1 MSAAEFRITTDLAP
15 LRQFQIEANF
25 EETKAWLTENLEP
38 LRTMAV
44 TPESMSQC
52 KQYRASIRKVSA
64 RIDESR
70 KMAKAAA
77 LEAYSSFETKCK
89 ELTALCE
96 EAANALDVQIKA
108 MEEAAKQ
115 EKKDRLAAYFAQVVG
130 DMAEWLTFDDCF
142 NPKWLNATCAEGTAQ
157 MDVCAAIDRCRADLN
172 AIRAL
177 HSEFETT
184 LLDEYTRTRN
194 ISAVLVKNETL
205 GRMKAAEEERKRK
218 EAEAEAKKEQRFKMY
233 AMPPEMCAQQAET
246 GSANELVD
254 EDGQELAETPSVADA
269 IHSTEW
275 EAWQAAAEQS
285 TLETMPDEFY
295 GRAAHCMNTG
305 DMDGAFEALKQAENA
320 AVKENVEA
328 VLHKNDLCTVDFRVY
343 GTMRQLDDLRRYM
356 RGSGIRF
363 MPVPKR

>member
-108 MEEAAKQ
+108 MEEAAKK
-115 EKKDRLAAYFAQVVG
+115 EKKNRLAEYFAQVVG

-142 NPKWLNATCAEGTAQ
+142 NPKWLNATYAESAAW
-157 MDVCAAIDRCRADLN
+157 MDINAAIDRCRADLN

-205 GRMKAAEEERKRK
+205 DRMKAAEEERKRK
-218 EAEAEAKKEQRFKMY
+218 EAEAAAKY
-233 AMPPEMCAQQAET
+233 AALLEESKRVADETMRQAEQKASET
-246 GSANELVD
+246 GRSVTETLGELSRPVNDLVD
-254 EDGQELAETPSVADA
+254 EDGHEMPAAQEPE
-269 IHSTEW
+269 
-275 EAWQAAAEQS
+275 
-285 TLETMPDEFY
+285 Y
-295 GRAAHCMNTG
+295 
-305 DMDGAFEALKQAENA
+305 K
-320 AVKENVEA
+320 
-328 VLHKNDLCTVDFRVY
+328 VDFRVF
-343 GTMRQLDDLRRYM
+343 GTARQLDGLKAYM
-356 RGSGIRF
+356 QKNGIRF
-363 MPVPKR
+363 MPVPQE

>member
-25 EETKAWLTENLEP
+25 EETKVWLTENLEP

-44 TPESMSQC
+44 TPESTAQA
-52 KQYRASIRKVSA
+52 KQYRAAVRKIRD

-77 LEAYSSFETKCK
+77 LEAYSSFEAKCK

-115 EKKDRLAAYFAQVVG
+115 EKKNRLAEYFAQVVG
-130 DMAEWLTFDDCF
+130 DMAEWLTFDECF
-142 NPKWLNATCAEGTAQ
+142 NPKWLNATYAESTAQ

-218 EAEAEAKKEQRFKMY
+218 EAEAAAKYEASLEELKRVADETMR
-233 AMPPEMCAQQAET
+233 QAEQKASET
-246 GSANELVD
+246 GRSTVETLGELSKPINDLVD
-254 EDGQELAETPSVADA
+254 EDGHE
-269 IHSTEW
+269 
-275 EAWQAAAEQS
+275 
-285 TLETMPDEFY
+285 MP
-295 GRAAHCMNTG
+295 
-305 DMDGAFEALKQAENA
+305 
-320 AVKENVEA
+320 AVQDPEYK
-328 VLHKNDLCTVDFRVY
+328 VDFRVF
-343 GTMRQLDDLRRYM
+343 GTARQLDGLKAYM
-356 RGSGIRF
+356 QKNGIRF
-363 MPVPKR
+363 MPVPQE

>member
-115 EKKDRLAAYFAQVVG
+115 EKKNRLAEYFAQVVC

-142 NPKWLNATCAEGTAQ
+142 NPKWLNATYAESTAQ
-157 MDVCAAIDRCRADLN
+157 ADINAAIDRCRADLN

-218 EAEAEAKKEQRFKMY
+218 EAEAAAKYEAALEELKRVADETMR
-233 AMPPEMCAQQAET
+233 QAEQKASET
-246 GSANELVD
+246 GRSVVETLGELSKPVNDLVD
-254 EDGQELAETPSVADA
+254 EEERELTGAPSVADA
-269 IHSTEW
+269 IRSTE
-275 EAWQAAAEQS
+275 
-285 TLETMPDEFY
+285 
-295 GRAAHCMNTG
+295 R
-305 DMDGAFEALKQAENA
+305 EALEH
-320 AVKENVEA
+320 AVTEEETIY
-328 VLHKNDLCTVDFRVY
+328 TVDFRVY
-343 GTMRQLDDLRRYM
+343 GPKWKLIGLRAYM
-356 RGSGIRF
+356 EENGIRYGR
-363 MPVPKR
+363 VPQE

>member
-115 EKKDRLAAYFAQVVG
+115 EKKNRLAEYFAQVVG

-142 NPKWLNATCAEGTAQ
+142 NPKWLNTTYAESTAW
-157 MDVCAAIDRCRADLN
+157 MDINAAIDRCRADLN

-205 GRMKAAEEERKRK
+205 GRMKAAEEDRKRK
-218 EAEAEAKKEQRFKMY
+218 EAEAAAKYAAAQRQKMTPLKPDLIGESDEY
-233 AMPPEMCAQQAET
+233 EVIDIVGTVEPQRAQLV
-246 GSANELVD
+246 NDLVD
-254 EDGQELAETPSVADA
+254 EDGHEMPAAQEPE
-269 IHSTEW
+269 
-275 EAWQAAAEQS
+275 
-285 TLETMPDEFY
+285 Y
-295 GRAAHCMNTG
+295 
-305 DMDGAFEALKQAENA
+305 K
-320 AVKENVEA
+320 
-328 VLHKNDLCTVDFRVY
+328 VDFRVF
-343 GTMRQLDDLRRYM
+343 GTARQLDGLKAYM
-356 RGSGIRF
+356 QKNGIRF
-363 MPVPKR
+363 MPVPQE

>member
-44 TPESMSQC
+44 TPESAAQA
-52 KQYRASIRKVSA
+52 KQYRAAVRKVSD

-96 EAANALDVQIKA
+96 EAAGALDVQIKA

-115 EKKDRLAAYFAQVVG
+115 EKKDRLAAYFTQVVG

-142 NPKWLNATCAEGTAQ
+142 NPKWLNATYAESTAQ

-218 EAEAEAKKEQRFKMY
+218 EAEAAAKY
-233 AMPPEMCAQQAET
+233 AEAQQQKAAPLKPECIGESDEYEVIDIVGT
-246 GSANELVD
+246 VEPQQAHPVNDLVD
-254 EDGQELAETPSVADA
+254 EDGHEMPAAQEPE
-269 IHSTEW
+269 
-275 EAWQAAAEQS
+275 
-285 TLETMPDEFY
+285 Y
-295 GRAAHCMNTG
+295 
-305 DMDGAFEALKQAENA
+305 K
-320 AVKENVEA
+320 
-328 VLHKNDLCTVDFRVY
+328 VDFRVF
-343 GTMRQLDDLRRYM
+343 GTARQLDGLKAYM
-356 RGSGIRF
+356 QKNGIRF
-363 MPVPKR
+363 MPVPQE

>member
-1 MSAAEFRITTDLAP
+1 MNMIEFRITSDLQE
-15 LRQFQIEANF
+15 LRKQAIEANF
-25 EETKAWLTENLEP
+25 EETKVWLTENLEP

-44 TPESMSQC
+44 TPESTAQA
-52 KQYRASIRKVSA
+52 KQYRAAVRKIRD

-115 EKKDRLAAYFAQVVG
+115 EKKNRLAEYFAQVVG

-142 NPKWLNATCAEGTAQ
+142 NPKWLNATYAESTAW
-157 MDVCAAIDRCRADLN
+157 MDINAAIDRCRADLN

-218 EAEAEAKKEQRFKMY
+218 EAEAAAKY
-233 AMPPEMCAQQAET
+233 AAAQQQKMTPLKPECIGESDEYEVIDIVGTVEPQRAQPV
-246 GSANELVD
+246 NDLVD
-254 EDGQELAETPSVADA
+254 EDEHEMPAAQEPE
-269 IHSTEW
+269 
-275 EAWQAAAEQS
+275 
-285 TLETMPDEFY
+285 Y
-295 GRAAHCMNTG
+295 
-305 DMDGAFEALKQAENA
+305 K
-320 AVKENVEA
+320 
-328 VLHKNDLCTVDFRVY
+328 VDFRVF
-343 GTMRQLDDLRRYM
+343 GTARQLDGLKAYM
-356 RGSGIRF
+356 QKNGIRF
-363 MPVPKR
+363 MPVPQE

>member
-44 TPESMSQC
+44 TPESTAQA
-52 KQYRASIRKVSA
+52 KQYRAAVRKVRD

-77 LEAYSSFETKCK
+77 LEAYSSFEIKCK

-115 EKKDRLAAYFAQVVG
+115 EKKNRLAEYFAQVVG

-142 NPKWLNATCAEGTAQ
+142 NPKWLNATYAESTAW
-157 MDVCAAIDRCRADLN
+157 MDINAAIDRCRADLN

-205 GRMKAAEEERKRK
+205 GRMKAAEEERRRK
-218 EAEAEAKKEQRFKMY
+218 EAESAAKYAAAIEEAKRVADDVMR
-233 AMPPEMCAQQAET
+233 QAEQKASKT
-246 GSANELVD
+246 GKSMTETLYELSHPANDLVD
-254 EDGQELAETPSVADA
+254 EDGHELPAAQEPE
-269 IHSTEW
+269 
-275 EAWQAAAEQS
+275 
-285 TLETMPDEFY
+285 
-295 GRAAHCMNTG
+295 
-305 DMDGAFEALKQAENA
+305 
-320 AVKENVEA
+320 
-328 VLHKNDLCTVDFRVY
+328 VLPLFSVDFRAT
-343 GTMRQLDDLRRYM
+343 GTKYQLIGLRAFM
-356 RGSGIRF
+356 QENNIRF
-363 MPVPKR
+363 MPVPKD

>member
-77 LEAYSSFETKCK
+77 LEAYSGFETKCR

-108 MEEAAKQ
+108 MEETAKQ
-115 EKKDRLAAYFAQVVG
+115 EKKDRLAAYFTQVVG
-130 DMAEWLTFDDCF
+130 DMTEWLTFDDCF
-142 NPKWLNATCAEGTAQ
+142 NPKWLNATYSESTAQ

-194 ISAVLVKNETL
+194 ISAVLVKNEIL
-205 GRMKAAEEERKRK
+205 GRMKAVEEERKRK
-218 EAEAEAKKEQRFKMY
+218 EAESAAKYAAAQRQKMT
-233 AMPPEMCAQQAET
+233 PLKPECIGESDEYEVIDIVGTLKPQQ
-246 GSANELVD
+246 GQPVNDMVD
-254 EDGQELAETPSVADA
+254 EDFREPTETPSVSDS
-269 IHSTEW
+269 IRSTER
-275 EAWQAAAEQS
+275 EAFDHAVKPQHVFEVLDVRFYDITES
-285 TLETMPDEFY
+285 ELDELGAYLRNRGIRY
-295 GRAAHCMNTG
+295 GR
-305 DMDGAFEALKQAENA
+305 
-320 AVKENVEA
+320 
-328 VLHKNDLCTVDFRVY
+328 
-343 GTMRQLDDLRRYM
+343 
-356 RGSGIRF
+356 
-363 MPVPKR
+363 VPQE

>member
-77 LEAYSSFETKCK
+77 LEAYSSFDTKCK

-96 EAANALDVQIKA
+96 EAAGALDVQIKA

-142 NPKWLNATCAEGTAQ
+142 NPKWLNATYAESTAQ

-218 EAEAEAKKEQRFKMY
+218 EAEAAAKYEA
-233 AMPPEMCAQQAET
+233 AQQQKAAPLKPECIGESDEYEVIDIVGT
-246 GSANELVD
+246 VEPQQALPVNDLVD
-254 EDGQELAETPSVADA
+254 EDGHEMP
-269 IHSTEW
+269 
-275 EAWQAAAEQS
+275 AAQDPE
-285 TLETMPDEFY
+285 Y
-295 GRAAHCMNTG
+295 
-305 DMDGAFEALKQAENA
+305 K
-320 AVKENVEA
+320 
-328 VLHKNDLCTVDFRVY
+328 VDFRVF
-343 GTMRQLDDLRRYM
+343 GTARQLDGLKAYM
-356 RGSGIRF
+356 QKNGIRF
-363 MPVPKR
+363 MPVPQE

>member
-1 MSAAEFRITTDLAP
+1 MNMIEFRITSDLQE
-15 LRQFQIEANF
+15 LRKQAIEANF

-38 LRTMAV
+38 MRTMAV
-44 TPESMSQC
+44 TPESAAQA
-52 KQYRASIRKVSA
+52 KQYRAAVRKIRD

-89 ELTALCE
+89 ELTVLCE

-115 EKKDRLAAYFAQVVG
+115 EKKDRLAAYFTQVVG

-142 NPKWLNATCAEGTAQ
+142 NPKWLNATYAESTAQ

-218 EAEAEAKKEQRFKMY
+218 EAEAAAKY
-233 AMPPEMCAQQAET
+233 AAAQQQKAAPLKPECIGESDEYEVIGIEGT
-246 GSANELVD
+246 AKFQQAQPVNDLVD
-254 EDGQELAETPSVADA
+254 EDGHEMPAAQEPE
-269 IHSTEW
+269 
-275 EAWQAAAEQS
+275 
-285 TLETMPDEFY
+285 Y
-295 GRAAHCMNTG
+295 
-305 DMDGAFEALKQAENA
+305 K
-320 AVKENVEA
+320 
-328 VLHKNDLCTVDFRVY
+328 VDFRVF
-343 GTMRQLDDLRRYM
+343 GTARQLDGLKAYM
-356 RGSGIRF
+356 QKNGIRF
-363 MPVPKR
+363 MPVPQE

>member
-115 EKKDRLAAYFAQVVG
+115 EKKNRLAEYFAKVVG
-130 DMAEWLTFDDCF
+130 DMAEWLTFDDLF
-142 NPKWLNATCAEGTAQ
+142 NPKWLNATYAESTAW
-157 MDVCAAIDRCRADLN
+157 MDINAAIDRCRADLN

-218 EAEAEAKKEQRFKMY
+218 EAEAAAKY
-233 AMPPEMCAQQAET
+233 AAAQQQSVPLKPECIGESDEYEVIDIVGTVDPQRAQPV
-246 GSANELVD
+246 NDLVD
-254 EDGQELAETPSVADA
+254 EDGHEMPAAQEPE
-269 IHSTEW
+269 
-275 EAWQAAAEQS
+275 
-285 TLETMPDEFY
+285 Y
-295 GRAAHCMNTG
+295 
-305 DMDGAFEALKQAENA
+305 K
-320 AVKENVEA
+320 
-328 VLHKNDLCTVDFRVY
+328 VDFRVF
-343 GTMRQLDDLRRYM
+343 GTARQLNGLKAYM
-356 RGSGIRF
+356 KEHDIRF
-363 MPVPKR
+363 GRVSE

>member
-25 EETKAWLTENLEP
+25 GETKAWLTENLEP

-44 TPESMSQC
+44 TPESAAQA
-52 KQYRASIRKVSA
+52 KQYRAAVRRVRD

-77 LEAYSSFETKCK
+77 LEAYSSFETKCR
-89 ELTALCE
+89 ELTALCD
-96 EAANALDVQIKA
+96 EAAGALDVQIKA
-108 MEEAAKQ
+108 MEEGAKQ
-115 EKKDRLAAYFAQVVG
+115 EKKNRLAAYFAQVVG

-142 NPKWLNATCAEGTAQ
+142 NPKWLNATYAESTAQ
-157 MDVCAAIDRCRADLN
+157 MDICAAIDRCRADLN

-218 EAEAEAKKEQRFKMY
+218 EAEAAAKYAAAIEEAKQASDQVM
-233 AMPPEMCAQQAET
+233 QQAVQKASEAGKSVTET
-246 GSANELVD
+246 LGELSRPVNDLVD
-254 EDGQELAETPSVADA
+254 EDSHEMPAQVQEPE
-269 IHSTEW
+269 
-275 EAWQAAAEQS
+275 
-285 TLETMPDEFY
+285 Y
-295 GRAAHCMNTG
+295 
-305 DMDGAFEALKQAENA
+305 K
-320 AVKENVEA
+320 
-328 VLHKNDLCTVDFRVY
+328 VDFRVF
-343 GTMRQLDDLRRYM
+343 GTARQLDGLKAYM
-356 RGSGIRF
+356 QKNGIRF
-363 MPVPKR
+363 MPVPQE

>member
-1 MSAAEFRITTDLAP
+1 MNMIEFRITSDLQE
-15 LRQFQIEANF
+15 LRKQAIEANF

-44 TPESMSQC
+44 TPESTAQA
-52 KQYRASIRKVSA
+52 KQYRATVRKIRDH
-64 RIDESR
+64 IDESR

-115 EKKDRLAAYFAQVVG
+115 EKKNRLAEYFAQVVG

-142 NPKWLNATCAEGTAQ
+142 NPKWLNATYAESTAW
-157 MDVCAAIDRCRADLN
+157 MDINAAIDRCRADLN

-218 EAEAEAKKEQRFKMY
+218 EAEAAAKYAAAQRQKMT
-233 AMPPEMCAQQAET
+233 PLKPECIGESDEYEVIDIVGTVEPQRTQPV
-246 GSANELVD
+246 NDLVD
-254 EDGQELAETPSVADA
+254 EDGHEIPPAQEPE
-269 IHSTEW
+269 
-275 EAWQAAAEQS
+275 
-285 TLETMPDEFY
+285 Y
-295 GRAAHCMNTG
+295 
-305 DMDGAFEALKQAENA
+305 K
-320 AVKENVEA
+320 
-328 VLHKNDLCTVDFRVY
+328 VDFRVF
-343 GTMRQLDDLRRYM
+343 GTARQLDGLKAYM
-356 RGSGIRF
+356 QKNGIRF
-363 MPVPKR
+363 MPVPQE

>member
-96 EAANALDVQIKA
+96 EAAGALDVQIKA
-108 MEEAAKQ
+108 MEEAVKQ

-142 NPKWLNATCAEGTAQ
+142 NPKWLNATCAESTAQ

-218 EAEAEAKKEQRFKMY
+218 EAEAAAKYEA
-233 AMPPEMCAQQAET
+233 AMEEVNRVADETMRQAEQKASET
-246 GSANELVD
+246 GRSVAETLGELSHPVNDLVD
-254 EDGQELAETPSVADA
+254 DDGHEMPAAQEPE
-269 IHSTEW
+269 
-275 EAWQAAAEQS
+275 
-285 TLETMPDEFY
+285 Y
-295 GRAAHCMNTG
+295 
-305 DMDGAFEALKQAENA
+305 K
-320 AVKENVEA
+320 
-328 VLHKNDLCTVDFRVY
+328 VDFRVF
-343 GTMRQLDDLRRYM
+343 GTARQLDGLKAYM
-356 RGSGIRF
+356 QKNGIRF
-363 MPVPKR
+363 MPVPQE

>member
-1 MSAAEFRITTDLAP
+1 MNMIEFRITSDLQE
-15 LRQFQIEANF
+15 LRKQAIEANF

-44 TPESMSQC
+44 TPESTAQA
-52 KQYRASIRKVSA
+52 KQYRAAVRKIRD

-96 EAANALDVQIKA
+96 ETAGALDVQIKA

-115 EKKDRLAAYFAQVVG
+115 EKKNRLAEYFAQVVG

-142 NPKWLNATCAEGTAQ
+142 NPKWLNATYAESTAW
-157 MDVCAAIDRCRADLN
+157 MDINAAIDRCRADLN

-218 EAEAEAKKEQRFKMY
+218 EAEAAAKYAAAQRQKMT
-233 AMPPEMCAQQAET
+233 PLKPELIGESDEYEVIDIVGTVEPQRAQLV
-246 GSANELVD
+246 NDLVD
-254 EDGQELAETPSVADA
+254 EDGHEMPAAQEP
-269 IHSTEW
+269 
-275 EAWQAAAEQS
+275 Q
-285 TLETMPDEFY
+285 Y
-295 GRAAHCMNTG
+295 
-305 DMDGAFEALKQAENA
+305 K
-320 AVKENVEA
+320 
-328 VLHKNDLCTVDFRVY
+328 VDFRVF
-343 GTMRQLDDLRRYM
+343 GTARQLDGLKAYM
-356 RGSGIRF
+356 QKNGIRF
-363 MPVPKR
+363 MPVPQE

>member
-44 TPESMSQC
+44 TPESTAQA
-52 KQYRASIRKVSA
+52 KQYRAAVRKIRD

-96 EAANALDVQIKA
+96 ETAGALDVQIKA

-115 EKKDRLAAYFAQVVG
+115 EKKNRLAEYFAQVVG
-130 DMAEWLTFDDCF
+130 DMAEWLTFDNCF
-142 NPKWLNATCAEGTAQ
+142 NPKWLNATCAESTAW
-157 MDVCAAIDRCRADLN
+157 MDINAAIDRCRADLN

-177 HSEFETT
+177 HSEFETA

-218 EAEAEAKKEQRFKMY
+218 EAEAAAKYAAAQRQKMT
-233 AMPPEMCAQQAET
+233 PLKPECIGESDEYEVIDIVGTVEPQRTQPV
-246 GSANELVD
+246 NDLVD
-254 EDGQELAETPSVADA
+254 EDGHEIPLAQEPE
-269 IHSTEW
+269 
-275 EAWQAAAEQS
+275 
-285 TLETMPDEFY
+285 Y
-295 GRAAHCMNTG
+295 
-305 DMDGAFEALKQAENA
+305 K
-320 AVKENVEA
+320 
-328 VLHKNDLCTVDFRVY
+328 VDFRVF
-343 GTMRQLDDLRRYM
+343 GTARQLDGLKAYM
-356 RGSGIRF
+356 QKNGIRF
-363 MPVPKR
+363 MPVPQE

>member
-44 TPESMSQC
+44 TPESTAQA
-52 KQYRASIRKVSA
+52 KQYRAAVRKIRD

-115 EKKDRLAAYFAQVVG
+115 EKKNRLAEYFAQVVG

-142 NPKWLNATCAEGTAQ
+142 NPKWLNATYAESTAW
-157 MDVCAAIDRCRADLN
+157 MDINAAIDRSRADLN

-218 EAEAEAKKEQRFKMY
+218 EAEAAAKY
-233 AMPPEMCAQQAET
+233 AAAQQQKMTPLKPECI
-246 GSANELVD
+246 GESD
-254 EDGQELAETPSVADA
+254 EYEVIDIVGTVEPQ
-269 IHSTEW
+269 
-275 EAWQAAAEQS
+275 
-285 TLETMPDEFY
+285 
-295 GRAAHCMNTG
+295 RA
-305 DMDGAFEALKQAENA
+305 QP
-320 AVKENVEA
+320 V
-328 VLHKNDLCTVDFRVY
+328 NDLVEEDEHEMPSAQEPEYKVDFRVF
-343 GTMRQLDDLRRYM
+343 GTARQLDGLKAYM
-356 RGSGIRF
+356 QKNGIRF
-363 MPVPKR
+363 MPVPHE

>member
-44 TPESMSQC
+44 TPESTAQA
-52 KQYRASIRKVSA
+52 KQYRAAVRKVRD

-96 EAANALDVQIKA
+96 ETAGALDVQIKA

-115 EKKDRLAAYFAQVVG
+115 EKKNRLAEYFAQVVG

-142 NPKWLNATCAEGTAQ
+142 NPKWLNATYPESTAW
-157 MDVCAAIDRCRADLN
+157 MDINAAIDRCRADLN

-177 HSEFETT
+177 HSEFETA

-205 GRMKAAEEERKRK
+205 GRMKTVEEERKRK
-218 EAEAEAKKEQRFKMY
+218 EAEAAAKY
-233 AMPPEMCAQQAET
+233 AVLLEESKRVADETMRQAEQKASET
-246 GSANELVD
+246 GKSVTETLYELSRPVNDLMD
-254 EDGQELAETPSVADA
+254 EDGHEMPVAAQEPE
-269 IHSTEW
+269 
-275 EAWQAAAEQS
+275 
-285 TLETMPDEFY
+285 Y
-295 GRAAHCMNTG
+295 
-305 DMDGAFEALKQAENA
+305 K
-320 AVKENVEA
+320 
-328 VLHKNDLCTVDFRVY
+328 VDFRVF
-343 GTMRQLDDLRRYM
+343 GTARQLDGLKVYM
-356 RGSGIRF
+356 QSNGIRF
-363 MPVPKR
+363 MPVPQE

>member
-15 LRQFQIEANF
+15 LRQFQIHANF

-44 TPESMSQC
+44 TPESAAQA
-52 KQYRASIRKVSA
+52 KQYRAAVRKVRD

-96 EAANALDVQIKA
+96 ETAGALDVQIKA

-115 EKKDRLAAYFAQVVG
+115 EKKNRLAEYFAQVVG
-130 DMAEWLTFDDCF
+130 DMAEWLTFDNCF
-142 NPKWLNATCAEGTAQ
+142 NPKWLNATYAESTAW
-157 MDVCAAIDRCRADLN
+157 MDINAAIDRCRADLN

-218 EAEAEAKKEQRFKMY
+218 EAEAAAKY
-233 AMPPEMCAQQAET
+233 AAAQQQKMTPLKPECIGESDEYEVIDIVGTVEPQRAQPV
-246 GSANELVD
+246 NDPVD
-254 EDGQELAETPSVADA
+254 EDGHEMPSAQEPE
-269 IHSTEW
+269 
-275 EAWQAAAEQS
+275 
-285 TLETMPDEFY
+285 Y
-295 GRAAHCMNTG
+295 
-305 DMDGAFEALKQAENA
+305 K
-320 AVKENVEA
+320 
-328 VLHKNDLCTVDFRVY
+328 VDFRVF
-343 GTMRQLDDLRRYM
+343 GTARQLDGLKAYM
-356 RGSGIRF
+356 QKNGIRF
-363 MPVPKR
+363 MPVPQE